1 MCLDIGMQ
9 NLHEELARE
18 RKAQRLADA
27 LDAVGVLPVDA
38 AVFTTEQRGLV
49 ADHAGTHPPS
59 AETWDLACTKLAARY
74 DLRARL
80 RRTA

>member
-1 MCLDIGMQ
+1 MSSA
-9 NLHEELARE
+9 HTELARE
-18 RKAQRLADA
+18 RKASQLADA
-27 LDAVGVLPVDA
+27 MDAVGILPVDA
-38 AVFTTEQRGLV
+38 SAFTVEQQRIV

-59 AETWDLACTKLAARY
+59 AETWSLACLKLTARY